1 MVKARWGWGGGG
13 GWRKDCG
20 EEVLW
25 RGGGDG
31 ITLLEQ
37 SLDDNYTWFMVVE
50 TD

>member
-1 MVKARWGWGGGG
+1 MGGADGVRIVG
-13 GWRKDCG
+13 RRYYG
-20 EEVLW
+20 
-25 RGGGDG
+25 GGGDG